1 MTLIIETGTGKTD
14 SQTYISE
21 IEMTAY
27 AAARGITIVGDV
39 SVLLL
44 RAALYVEGLSFIGLK
59 NTKEQ
64 AMQFPRLNA
73 YIDDFAILTTEIP
86 QLLKDLQAEVSIA
99 IGNANDPLATV
110 ERAVKKEKVDKIEVE
125 YQDNAAPFVYNLRIK
140 SLERKLVTSGSGTSS
155 FSVSR
160 G

>member
-1 MTLIIETGTGKTD
+1 MTLIIETGTGKAD
-14 SQTYISE
+14 AQSYITA

-27 AAARGITIVGDV
+27 AAARGITIDGDV

-44 RAALYVEGLSFIGLK
+44 RGMTYMQTLDYIGSK

-64 AMQFPRLNA
+64 ALQWPRLNV
-73 YIDDFAILTTEIP
+73 YIDTFVVTTTEIP

-99 IGNANDPLATV
+99 IGNGNDPLATV
-110 ERAVKKEKVDKIEVE
+110 ERGVKKEKVDVIEIE

-140 SLERKLVTSGSGTSS
+140 SLERKLVTSSGGSGFT
-155 FSVSR
+155 VMR
-160 G
+160 A